1 MPCESVEYSG
11 VGITLP
17 EKRKLMVT
25 HRQLQEAK
33 EYLEQAIKQYNLDEV
48 YINSLSDEEY
58 VALAKKM
65 QSEDKEHEWNG

>member
-1 MPCESVEYSG
+1 
-11 VGITLP
+11 
-17 EKRKLMVT
+17 MVT